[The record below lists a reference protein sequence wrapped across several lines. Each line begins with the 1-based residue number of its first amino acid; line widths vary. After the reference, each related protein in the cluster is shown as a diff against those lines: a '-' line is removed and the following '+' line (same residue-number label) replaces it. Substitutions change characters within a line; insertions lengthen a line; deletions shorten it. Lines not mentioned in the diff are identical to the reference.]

1 MSTVSVMP
9 GQSIDRQHCLDL
21 DADDPLASLRE
32 QFALPVDVIYL
43 DGNSLGPLP
52 IATAGRVADAI
63 RDEWGRDLIA
73 SWNTNDW
80 IHLPQRIGDKIARLV
95 GAGPGELIVADSTS
109 VNVFKVLTAAAA
121 LCRHTPG
128 RTEIVSERLNF
139 PTDLYIAESV
149 AVANGM
155 TLRLIDVET
164 SADIDAAIDERTG
177 IVLLTHVDYRRGRM
191 HDMAAVTTLVHAAGA
206 LMVWDLA
213 HSAGAVPIDLT
224 ACDADFAV
232 GCGYKYLNG
241 GPGAPAFVWV
251 NQRNIDQPQ
260 PLCGWLGHA
269 APFDFSPHYDP
280 APGIVGY
287 QCGTPPILSL
297 VALECGV
304 DTVLAAQRFGGLDV
318 LRRKSL
324 ALTSLFIE
332 LLQPLCAEHGFSVV
346 TPLDPVVRGSQVSIL
361 IPEGAHAVVQALIGR
376 GVVGDF
382 RAPDIARFGCVPMYT
397 RFVDIWDAVEHL
409 RDLLNTGEWRDPR
422 FAERAAV
429 T

>member
-1 MSTVSVMP
+1 MP
-9 GQSIDRQHCLDL
+9 GVIDRQHCVNLDT
-21 DADDPLASLRE
+21 ADPLAPLRD

-52 IATAGRVADAI
+52 VATAGRVADAI

-80 IHLPQRIGDKIARLV
+80 IHLPQRIGDKIATLV

-121 LCRHTPG
+121 LCRQTTPG

-149 AVANGM
+149 AAANGM

-164 SADIDAAIDERTG
+164 SVDIDAALDERTG
-177 IVLLTHVDYRRGRM
+177 LVLLTHVDYRRGRM
-191 HDMAAVTTLVHAAGA
+191 HDMAAVTTIVQAAGA
-206 LMVWDLA
+206 LIVWDLA
-213 HSAGAVPIDLT
+213 HSAGAVPIDLS

-251 NQRNIDQPQ
+251 NQRHIGQPQ
-260 PLCGWLGHA
+260 PLRGWLGHA
-269 APFDFSPHYDP
+269 APFDFLPHYEP

-304 DTVLAAQRFGGLDV
+304 DTVLAAERFGGMDA

-332 LLQPLCAEHGFSVV
+332 LLEPLAAEHGFSVV
-346 TPLDPVVRGSQVSIL
+346 TPRDPLARGSQVSIS
-361 IPEGAHAVVQALIGR
+361 IPDGAYAVVQALIWR
-376 GVVGDF
+376 GIVGDF

-409 RDLLNTGEWRDPR
+409 HEILDTGEWRESR
-422 FAERAAV
+422 YAERAAV